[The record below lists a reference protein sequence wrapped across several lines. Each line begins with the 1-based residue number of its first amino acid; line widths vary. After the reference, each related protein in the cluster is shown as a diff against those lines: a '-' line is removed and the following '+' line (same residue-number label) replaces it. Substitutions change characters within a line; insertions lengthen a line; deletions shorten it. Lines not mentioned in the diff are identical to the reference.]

1 MTLYISRKFRHV
13 PRCHDDLY
21 DLSYD
26 NSKLQLLYTVVEFS
40 MIKEEFLYNVYK

>member
-1 MTLYISRKFRHV
+1 MYTTCIYYKVENNVTVH
-13 PRCHDDLY
+13 DLY

-26 NSKLQLLYTVVEFS
+26 NSKLQLLYTVVEYS